1 MKNSDEVFPLR
12 FTEFKRRNTE
22 FLKLLFLFVTSF
34 LFFKTMPS
42 FAQTTERTGYVFSI
56 SGGVSSLQLTTSSL
70 SDHSETYY
78 SIPNFKF
85 GWMVNPKTEVSLYI
99 PANVYSYKGSGR
111 HRDRIF
117 EGLLPSVQYWFA
129 EKWWVLGGAGLTID
143 GMTFYDTR
151 NKSEIKFY
159 FGPSVVAGTGYEVW
173 SRKNMVID
181 LQGRIHA
188 GSSNIPEGK
197 RTLLAFDFLVGV
209 NWY

>member
-1 MKNSDEVFPLR
+1 MR
-12 FTEFKRRNTE
+12 
-22 FLKLLFLFVTSF
+22 LLFFFFISF
-34 LFFKTMPS
+34 LFFKTEQS
-42 FAQTTERTGYVFSI
+42 FAQTSERTGYVFSI
-56 SGGVSSLQLTTSSL
+56 SGGISSLQLTTSSL
-70 SDHSETYY
+70 SDNSEIYY
-78 SIPNFKF
+78 SIPNVKF
-85 GWMVNPKTEVSLYI
+85 GWMLNPKTEISLYI
-99 PANVYSYKGSGR
+99 PGNVYSYIGSGR

-117 EGLLPSVQYWFA
+117 EGLLPSVQYWYA
-129 EKWWVLGGAGLTID
+129 DKWWVLGGAGLTID

-151 NKSEIKFY
+151 NKSEVKFY

-209 NWY
+209 NWYLFQIIHFSS

>member
-1 MKNSDEVFPLR
+1 M
-12 FTEFKRRNTE
+12 
-22 FLKLLFLFVTSF
+22 LKLFLFIVISC
-34 LFFKTMPS
+34 LIFKPLQS

-56 SGGVSSLQLTTSSL
+56 SGGISSLQLSTSSF
-70 SDHSETYY
+70 SDQSEIYY

-99 PANVYSYKGSGR
+99 PGNVYSYKGSGR

-129 EKWWVLGGAGLTID
+129 DKWWVLGGAGLTID

-151 NKSEIKFY
+151 NKSEINFY
-159 FGPSVVAGTGYEVW
+159 FGSSVVAGTGYEVW